1 MNDLAEH
8 LDISKE
14 IDMAYPAQAVAN
26 FFIEKSIEDKT
37 EDLNIM
43 KLIKTVFIAH
53 GFYLALQDKPLI
65 NEFVQAWKYGPVID
79 SVYHEFKGL
88 GHKSIKFL
96 AASEIGEDANG
107 VVFAKSYYQIPDSDI
122 ETKEFLKNIW
132 EICKNHSGIELS
144 NWTHK
149 EGSPWRQIWESKD
162 RVKINPQIPEELI
175 KTYFKGLLKDGAQSA
190 TS

>member
-1 MNDLAEH
+1 
-8 LDISKE
+8 
-14 IDMAYPAQAVAN
+14 MAYPAQAVAN
-26 FFIEKSIEDKT
+26 FFIEKSIEDET
-37 EDLNIM
+37 TDLNIM

-53 GFYLALQDKPLI
+53 GFYLASKDKPLI

-88 GHKSIKFL
+88 GHRSIKFL
-96 AASEIGEDANG
+96 AASEIGEDADGN
-107 VVFAKSYYQIPDSDI
+107 VFPKAYYQIP
-122 ETKEFLKNIW
+122 ETDTETREFLKNIW

-149 EGSPWRQIWESKD
+149 EGSPWRQVWESKD

-175 KTYFKGLLKDGAQSA
+175 KTYFKGLLKDGAQSTA
-190 TS
+190 S